1 MSNATTATTTTSAP
15 QTIDME
21 RVPTLR
27 QVIDPQDLDA
37 STLKRLQTGAISEE
51 EKNVI
56 VDKLIQ
62 SLKPGL
68 DQWLQLT
75 VRRCVNEIWSQPV
88 QK

>member
-1 MSNATTATTTTSAP
+1 MSNATTATTATSAP

-37 STLKRLQTGAISEE
+37 STLKRLQSGAISEE
-51 EKNVI
+51 EKNAI

-75 VRRCVNEIWSQPV
+75 VRRCVNEILSQPG

>member
-1 MSNATTATTTTSAP
+1 
-15 QTIDME
+15 
-21 RVPTLR
+21 
-27 QVIDPQDLDA
+27 VIDPQELDA
-37 STLKRLQTGAISEE
+37 STPKRLQSGAISEI

-75 VRRCVNEIWSQPV
+75 VRRCVDEIWS
-88 QK
+88 

>member
-1 MSNATTATTTTSAP
+1 MSNPSTAARAT
-15 QTIDME
+15 QTIDMK
-21 RVPTLR
+21 RIPTLR
-27 QVIDPQDLDA
+27 QVIDPQELDA
-37 STLKRLQTGAISEE
+37 STLNRLQSGAISEE